1 MQQALARLPFGEQ
14 SAVPALASISAMRS
28 SSFDPHG
35 PVPKCLRLSDSS
47 LKAMEV
53 HIKNVG
59 LEHHRFTY
67 SVKDQNRA
75 FQLFTQLGVH
85 IPADSERD
93 VQSKMSIQK
102 SDKKSLQNEKT
113 RATRHIQCQCGTDN
127 TAGRHASKK
136 RQMPWKNVG
145 CLVWVKLVTV
155 HEPEHGNMIAIDEIS
170 GILDHSEACSNQIEM
185 DRNPTVP
192 LNAELRDHALAL
204 LRKHVPVSLLQS
216 ECAAWADEKWPSG
229 IPAQELG
236 ISQRT
241 SAEENL
247 DKWFRRDKPQPPS
260 PILTESCFHYQAHIK
275 PVSDRFEIIIST
287 PEMKES
293 AWKYGHN
300 QQVLMDLTFGF
311 SSARALL
318 VILLVLNSEN
328 TGIPI
333 CFIIFTARD
342 TAKATH
348 ADYDTQILTDL
359 LERFKKSMGTNNLGE
374 AFNIAVANT
383 DNDEITDHEEA
394 RTLYIAEVAFWKQEG
409 RKRDS
414 ISKKQAKGALAFLKY
429 FELYLKVK
437 AYWFSWS
444 PAGAIEAARR
454 LRLPIKRIARTNNPL
469 ESFNG
474 RIKNKYWQPYQHSG
488 RLPRIDLWVRLT
500 ITDIMPDFFEKLKCA
515 KKLENYY
522 HGLRTIQTGDPKPSA
537 QSSTLVAELSFN
549 DSADTLS
556 DSSLTLAS
564 GDIAACIQSWI
575 DNLDDEFADVEH
587 PPDVPVEHCA
597 QSNEII
603 VESHGETVDTSITQL
618 DDEEEVDTLPESPGT
633 DDGKALWTKTR
644 VPGHI
649 TLRVTTHREPRIG
662 IAPDSDESESPASD
676 LSAASPPQS
685 ASPDSHSPDYSPN
698 LPAGDLPKSE
708 SNTSYEQDNCN
719 EITSTIMEIQTVHDR
734 LLELT
739 LRLQALSPSSIDEI
753 DSLLSNDIRR
763 HLDGEIVMGDV
774 LECAPVNVGQFEV
787 GVEHPGDKE
796 MEELDDQVGELVG
809 IQEMRYKNSG
819 IKRAAGSRT
828 IERRRRSLPQAPP
841 EARVEDA
848 PSRRRKPLP
857 EAPPEA
863 CVADAPSRR
872 RKGPAGLPEA
882 QGVQGG
888 QGPPGGDGGRAPAV
902 AAGAAN
908 TCFPRTSTAQSRH
921 RMDSETHLSP
931 SNNPARRTQTTST
944 SPQPAT
950 ARPLGANSANSPN
963 PAYGKT
969 PHTLRLRRKHR

>member
-14 SAVPALASISAMRS
+14 SAVPALASISTMRS

-67 SVKDQNRA
+67 SVKDQILSYEAQPDRA
-75 FQLFTQLGVH
+75 FQLFTQLGIH

-102 SDKKSLQNEKT
+102 TDKKALQNEKT

-216 ECAAWADEKWPSG
+216 ECAAWANEKWPSG
-229 IPAQELG
+229 IPGDRYSRYYLTAYDTCSLYRTIAQELG

-383 DNDEITDHEEA
+383 DNDVRERTALSTLWPSILLILCMFHIWQSWRNGLNRCLACIPKGPDRQAVRSHLGKFLMRLLKEITDHEEA

-444 PAGAIEAARR
+444 PAGAIEAARQ
-454 LRLPIKRIARTNNPL
+454 LRLPIKCIARTNNPL

-488 RLPRIDLWVRLT
+488 RLPRIDLWIRLT
-500 ITDIMPDFFEKLKCA
+500 ITDIMPDFFEKLKRT

-522 HGLRTIQTGDPKPSA
+522 HGLRTIQTGDPKPPA
-537 QSSTLVAELSFN
+537 QSSTLVAELSFD

-564 GDIAACIQSWI
+564 GDIAACILV
-575 DNLDDEFADVEH
+575 N
-587 PPDVPVEHCA
+587 
-597 QSNEII
+597 
-603 VESHGETVDTSITQL
+603 IT
-618 DDEEEVDTLPESPGT
+618 
-633 DDGKALWTKTR
+633 
-644 VPGHI
+644 
-649 TLRVTTHREPRIG
+649 
-662 IAPDSDESESPASD
+662 
-676 LSAASPPQS
+676 
-685 ASPDSHSPDYSPN
+685 
-698 LPAGDLPKSE
+698 
-708 SNTSYEQDNCN
+708 
-719 EITSTIMEIQTVHDR
+719 
-734 LLELT
+734 
-739 LRLQALSPSSIDEI
+739 ALS
-753 DSLLSNDIRR
+753 
-763 HLDGEIVMGDV
+763 
-774 LECAPVNVGQFEV
+774 
-787 GVEHPGDKE
+787 
-796 MEELDDQVGELVG
+796 
-809 IQEMRYKNSG
+809 
-819 IKRAAGSRT
+819 
-828 IERRRRSLPQAPP
+828 
-841 EARVEDA
+841 
-848 PSRRRKPLP
+848 
-857 EAPPEA
+857 
-863 CVADAPSRR
+863 
-872 RKGPAGLPEA
+872 
-882 QGVQGG
+882 
-888 QGPPGGDGGRAPAV
+888 
-902 AAGAAN
+902 
-908 TCFPRTSTAQSRH
+908 TS
-921 RMDSETHLSP
+921 LSP
-931 SNNPARRTQTTST
+931 
-944 SPQPAT
+944 
-950 ARPLGANSANSPN
+950 
-963 PAYGKT
+963 
-969 PHTLRLRRKHR
+969 